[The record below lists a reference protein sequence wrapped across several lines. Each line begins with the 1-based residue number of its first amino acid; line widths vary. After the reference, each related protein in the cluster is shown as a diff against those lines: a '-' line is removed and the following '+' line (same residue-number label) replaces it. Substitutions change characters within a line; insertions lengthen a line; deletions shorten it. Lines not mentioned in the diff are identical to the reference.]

1 MTPGFERTLLVAVGG
16 LLGSVAR
23 YSLDGTVQRLV
34 GPGFPAGTL
43 VVNILGSLVIGLV
56 MTLSIERGLLD
67 DNLRILLTTGFCG
80 GFTTM
85 STFSYETL
93 ALARAGEQLLAF
105 GNVAVTLIACLGAV
119 WAGSVLGRSL

>member
-1 MTPGFERTLLVAVGG
+1 VTPGFERTLLVAVGG

-23 YSLDGTVQRLV
+23 YWLDGTVQRLV

-43 VVNILGSLVIGLV
+43 VVNISGSLVIGLV

-105 GNVAVTLIACLGAV
+105 GNVAVTLIACFCAV